1 MKSCEY
7 ISFEVY
13 YIDSISTKKLTGRC
27 KNDVFI
33 IEINLASILHGV
45 VIFFII
51 FYAKCCTF
59 VVCHVRKEKC
69 TAINNK
75 DLA

>member
-33 IEINLASILHGV
+33 IEINVALILHGF
-45 VIFFII
+45 VIFFHLLLCKMLYI
-51 FYAKCCTF
+51 CCMS
-59 VVCHVRKEKC
+59 CQKRKMYCYKQ
-69 TAINNK
+69 
-75 DLA
+75 

>member
-45 VIFFII
+45 VIFS
-51 FYAKCCTF
+51 TSSMQN
-59 VVCHVRKEKC
+59 VVHLLYVMSKKK
-69 TAINNK
+69 NV
-75 DLA
+75 LL